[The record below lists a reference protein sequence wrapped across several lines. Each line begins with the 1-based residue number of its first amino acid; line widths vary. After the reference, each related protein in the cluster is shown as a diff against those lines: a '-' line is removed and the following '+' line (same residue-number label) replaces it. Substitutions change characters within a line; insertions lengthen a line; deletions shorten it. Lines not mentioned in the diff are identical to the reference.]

1 MMFSKTNHLE
11 NISRGMKE
19 NLKNGWGKQVQRSQ
33 VPGPDWK
40 ATWVTWPMYRFRTDG
55 RSSHCSLDHFPWV
68 SLSLRSPA
76 GAMFWVAYQVWKKER
91 SASPKY
97 LYCLKCITIVD
108 LNLEPFAILLQLAT
122 GPVERRSL
130 GVLVGEVVWSLHHC
144 ATAFAEANSFR
155 NQKTTPHTMSKYD
168 HHVRWELNTKCKLVI
183 IIYPGPTS
191 KQPWLRDL
199 KEARI

>member
-1 MMFSKTNHLE
+1 MHFD
-11 NISRGMKE
+11 
-19 NLKNGWGKQVQRSQ
+19 GWGVFFVHKKKPKIFRSISQ
-33 VPGPDWK
+33 VKGK
-40 ATWVTWPMYRFRTDG
+40 VSQKVFLEKGWVLQKVFSVFWYYEERFK
-55 RSSHCSLDHFPWV
+55 L
-68 SLSLRSPA
+68 
-76 GAMFWVAYQVWKKER
+76 FWVAYQVWKKEVFK
-91 SASPKY
+91 SKISV
-97 LYCLKCITIVD
+97 LSLNCITMLD

-122 GPVERRSL
+122 GPVEGRSL
-130 GVLVGEVVWSLHHC
+130 GQPFGDVVWSLHHC